1 MPDTQKFFRFNLS
14 EYNTSMDRVQQN
26 NAFYTGNPI
35 RMGGENT
42 AIEYMRDQQILNLFF
57 ILQVDKS
64 ELVVMSPDP
73 PRLRSNKIYDYTLAL
88 IMLIGGIWGAIY
100 LLNYSV

>member
-1 MPDTQKFFRFNLS
+1 MPDSQKFFRFNLS
-14 EYNTSMDRVQQN
+14 DYNTSMERVQQN

-57 ILQVDKS
+57 NLQVDKS
-64 ELVVMSPDP
+64 QLVVIPPAP
-73 PRLRSNKIYDYTLAL
+73 PRSRINKIYDYTLAVIL
-88 IMLIGGIWGAIY
+88 LMGGVWGGIY
-100 LLNYSV
+100 LLN

>member
-1 MPDTQKFFRFNLS
+1 MPDSQKFFRFKLS
-14 EYNTSMDRVQQN
+14 DYNTSMERIQKN

-57 ILQVDKS
+57 NLQVDKS
-64 ELVVMSPDP
+64 QLVVIPPAP
-73 PRLRSNKIYDYTLAL
+73 PRSRINKIYDYTLAVIL
-88 IMLIGGIWGAIY
+88 IIAGIWGAIY
-100 LLNYSV
+100 LLN

>member
-1 MPDTQKFFRFNLS
+1 MTDTQKFFRFNLS
-14 EYNTSMDRVQQN
+14 DYNTSMERVQQN

-42 AIEYMRDQQILNLFF
+42 AIEYMCDQQILTLFF

-64 ELVVMSPDP
+64 PLVIIP
-73 PRLRSNKIYDYTLAL
+73 PALPRSRSHKIYDYMLAVIL
-88 IMLIGGIWGAIY
+88 LIGGIFGAIY
-100 LLNYSV
+100 LL

>member
-1 MPDTQKFFRFNLS
+1 MSETQKFFRFKLS
-14 EYNTSMDRVQQN
+14 DYKTSMERVQQN

-64 ELVVMSPDP
+64 PLAIIPQVP
-73 PRLRSNKIYDYTLAL
+73 PRSRYNKIYDYSLAVIL
-88 IMLIGGIWGAIY
+88 LMAGLWGAIF
-100 LLNYSV
+100 LLN

>member
-1 MPDTQKFFRFNLS
+1 MPDSQKFFRFKPS
-14 EYNTSMDRVQQN
+14 DYNTSIERVQQN

-64 ELVVMSPDP
+64 PLVVIPPAP
-73 PRLRSNKIYDYTLAL
+73 PRSRSNKIYDYTLAVIL
-88 IMLIGGIWGAIY
+88 LIGGICGAIY
-100 LLNYSV
+100 LLN

>member
-1 MPDTQKFFRFNLS
+1 MPGSQKFFRFKLS
-14 EYNTSMDRVQQN
+14 DYNTSMERVQQN
-26 NAFYTGNPI
+26 SDFYTGNPI

-64 ELVVMSPDP
+64 PLVIIPPAP
-73 PRLRSNKIYDYTLAL
+73 PRSRTQKIYDYTIAVILL
-88 IMLIGGIWGAIY
+88 LTGIGGAIY
-100 LLNYSV
+100 LLN

>member
-1 MPDTQKFFRFNLS
+1 MPDSQKFFRFNLS
-14 EYNTSMDRVQQN
+14 DYNTSMEIVQQN

-35 RMGGENT
+35 RMGDENT

-64 ELVVMSPDP
+64 PLVIIP
-73 PRLRSNKIYDYTLAL
+73 PALPHSRTNKIYDYTLAVIL
-88 IMLIGGIWGAIY
+88 LIGGIWGAIY
-100 LLNYSV
+100 LLN

>member
-1 MPDTQKFFRFNLS
+1 MTDEQKFFRFNLS
-14 EYNTSMDRVQQN
+14 DYNTSMDRVQQN

-64 ELVVMSPDP
+64 PLVVIPPEP
-73 PRLRSNKIYDYTLAL
+73 PRSRINKIYDYTLAVILL
-88 IMLIGGIWGAIY
+88 IVGLWGAIY
-100 LLNYSV
+100 LVN

>member
-1 MPDTQKFFRFNLS
+1 MPDTQMFFRFNLS
-14 EYNTSMDRVQQN
+14 DYNTIMERVQQN

-42 AIEYMRDQQILNLFF
+42 TIEYIRDQQILNLFF

-64 ELVVMSPDP
+64 PLVILPLVPQ
-73 PRLRSNKIYDYTLAL
+73 RSRKHKIYDYSMAVIL
-88 IMLIGGIWGAIY
+88 LIGGIWGAIY
-100 LLNYSV
+100 LLN

>member
-1 MPDTQKFFRFNLS
+1 MPDEQKFFRFNLS
-14 EYNTSMDRVQQN
+14 DYNTSMERVKQN

-57 ILQVDKS
+57 ILQIDNS
-64 ELVVMSPDP
+64 PLVIIPQAP
-73 PRLRSNKIYDYTLAL
+73 PRSRTHKIYDYTLAVIL
-88 IMLIGGIWGAIY
+88 LIGGIWGAIY
-100 LLNYSV
+100 LLT